1 MHGHQAGDR
10 VLQEVSRHA
19 AANTRETDIPTRYGG
34 EEFLLLL
41 PETDLPGA
49 RVLAERLRMHIETHP
64 VAWDGIVIPV
74 TASFGTAEAA
84 RDDTDPSRV
93 VSRADE
99 ALYRAKQSGRNRV
112 M

>member
-1 MHGHQAGDR
+1 
-10 VLQEVSRHA
+10 
-19 AANTRETDIPTRYGG
+19 
-34 EEFLLLL
+34 
-41 PETDLPGA
+41 
-49 RVLAERLRMHIETHP
+49 MHIETHP